1 MLNNAIKDIAIPARM
16 ARLPVNERGYPVP
29 WFVAMIDGKWD
40 FRAIGPGK
48 VKDAYNKKLCWLC
61 GQPLGQFL
69 AFVIGPMCSINRVSS
84 EPPSHRDCAEYAVKA
99 CPFLAQPKMR
109 RNEKDMP
116 AGTVMGGVGIMHNPG
131 AILIWITKNFRPISD
146 GRGGVLFEVGP
157 PLETLWFT
165 EGRTASR
172 DEIEAAINKGLPL
185 LRNIAEKDGIGGKI
199 ELEKRYSAALKLLPA
214 E

>member
-1 MLNNAIKDIAIPARM
+1 
-16 ARLPVNERGYPVP
+16 
-29 WFVAMIDGKWD
+29 
-40 FRAIGPGK
+40 
-48 VKDAYNKKLCWLC
+48 
-61 GQPLGQFL
+61 
-69 AFVIGPMCSINRVSS
+69 VSS

-131 AILIWITKNFRPISD
+131 AILIWITKSFRPISD
-146 GRGGVLFEVGP
+146 GRGGTLFEVGP
-157 PLETLWFT
+157 PLETFWYT

-185 LRNIAEKDGIGGKI
+185 LRQVAEQDGIGGKI